1 MAGNC
6 FCCLWLANVFV
17 GWLIAAEKSLRRS
30 LPERAGGIGTGKHR
44 LVLVIL
50 IIMMLGEHRARRT
63 ARLPNDEQSPSR
75 LSQRMH
81 VRLWPRVSWEST
93 PGHGGPQAGGCRNG
107 GTGPEASH
115 DVTAA
120 SSELAMI
127 TSSRGSPKRL
137 GFSEKCLEPQLLRTT
152 TECCCLCGCMVLVLL
167 VLAMLQLYSFM
178 FCVAMSHSEKL
189 PTNLP

>member
-1 MAGNC
+1 
-6 FCCLWLANVFV
+6 
-17 GWLIAAEKSLRRS
+17 
-30 LPERAGGIGTGKHR
+30 
-44 LVLVIL
+44 
-50 IIMMLGEHRARRT
+50 
-63 ARLPNDEQSPSR
+63 
-75 LSQRMH
+75 MH

-93 PGHGGPQAGGCRNG
+93 PGHGGPHAGGCRSG

-137 GFSEKCLEPQLLRTT
+137 GISEKCLEPQLLRTT

-167 VLAMLQLYSFM
+167 VLAMLQLYSFIVVLL
-178 FCVAMSHSEKL
+178 CRIPRNYPPICRESCEKNCSYISNGWASRPVASDGVDRVSVAAGL
-189 PTNLP
+189 APPPRTNIIKVDPCERGPCAHGCPNNKHLVVGLS